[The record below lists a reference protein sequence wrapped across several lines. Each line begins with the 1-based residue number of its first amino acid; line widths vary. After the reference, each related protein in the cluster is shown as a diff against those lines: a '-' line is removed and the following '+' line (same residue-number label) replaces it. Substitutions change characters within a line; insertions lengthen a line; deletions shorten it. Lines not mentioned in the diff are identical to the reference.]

1 MTPGARMEAAIELLG
16 LIWAGNDP
24 ADRVGDEYF
33 RKRRYAGSG
42 DRRAVNERVYAI
54 LRHRA
59 RLDWWI
65 ERTGLGAVP
74 GPRTRII
81 AELALEDKSSPQ
93 EMARIFSGATHCPEP
108 LTAFENEL
116 AGALYGR
123 PLNHAD
129 MPMPVMLEYP
139 EWMDRSFSALWP
151 ERLAEEMSALNQQAP
166 VDLRVNMLKTTPEAA
181 LSSLGGDYLEA
192 EPTPLSPIGLRLTAK
207 ARLAG
212 THAFK
217 KGWSEVQDEGSQLIT
232 MLTGAE
238 SGMLVVDF
246 CAGAGGKTL
255 ALAATMG
262 VDGRIAG
269 RLVACDISSFRIE
282 RMEPRLMRA
291 GAYQV
296 KRKAIAARGEP
307 WIEKFALHADRVL
320 ADVPCTHTG
329 LWRRNPT
336 AHWRLTPADLDEI
349 KSVQQRI
356 LLAASELVKPGG
368 RLVYST
374 CSLLQDENEQ
384 QLAWFL
390 SRNGDF
396 KPLPINRVWAETV
409 GGPPPPT
416 EGPCLRFSPASTG
429 TDGFFCAVL
438 QRLQ

>member
-93 EMARIFSGATHCPEP
+93 ETARIFSGATYCPEP
-108 LTAFENEL
+108 LTTFENEL

-129 MPMPVMLEYP
+129 MPMSVMLEYP

-192 EPTPLSPIGLRLTAK
+192 EQTPLSPIGLRLTAK

-212 THAFK
+212 TRAFK
-217 KGWSEVQDEGSQLIT
+217 KGWIEVQDEGSQLIS
-232 MLTGAE
+232 LLCGARP
-238 SGMLVVDF
+238 GMNVVDF
-246 CAGAGGKTL
+246 CAGGGGKAL
-255 ALAATMG
+255 ALAAAMG
-262 VDGRIAG
+262 ADGKILG
-269 RLVACDISSFRIE
+269 TLTACDISGYRLE
-282 RMEPRLMRA
+282 RMIPRLQRA
-291 GAYQV
+291 GAV
-296 KRKAIAARGEP
+296 DWAA
-307 WIEKFALHADRVL
+307 
-320 ADVPCTHTG
+320 
-329 LWRRNPT
+329 
-336 AHWRLTPADLDEI
+336 WRLVDQFIDVI
-349 KSVQQRI
+349 FQ
-356 LLAASELVKPGG
+356 ELVDLFMSIKQILREVVIEVIHEDRALGLKGLISQVVAFKKEPQNNLTL
-368 RLVYST
+368 RRDAT
-374 CSLLQDENEQ
+374 
-384 QLAWFL
+384 
-390 SRNGDF
+390 SR
-396 KPLPINRVWAETV
+396 
-409 GGPPPPT
+409 
-416 EGPCLRFSPASTG
+416 
-429 TDGFFCAVL
+429 
-438 QRLQ
+438 